1 MLTRVVAFVLGLTC
15 LSGGLVAAHADA
27 SVRGAGG
34 SAYDELPVGTATTLP
49 WWQRGRLHLGDTTIE
64 TRRSDIVS
72 RNGTTVV
79 AISEDRR
86 LGGPAMW
93 YLVDGDQQ
101 EQLPMETRGH
111 QPLVSADGHW
121 LAWKEVRAER
131 TDAYRRIER
140 YRVVVYDVEQQA
152 IANSFR
158 DRRLVGWE
166 DGINGIWLRT
176 LSNRGRLVLHQG
188 SDGVKV
194 LSPRGRPARFGGP
207 HTDLGAEPDDGW
219 PRGTTVY
226 RSRTGTSEY
235 GRVARNGS
243 FALVGSSTVSTVGLW
258 SANGGGYSY
267 TDYDTEDPTHWVRS
281 LDGQTVQLDVPID
294 VTDFRIVGWE
304 SADAVILWHFDNYG
318 DTRES
323 QLVRC
328 ATSTGACERVPDG
341 PKAGRRATMSSPY

>member
-1 MLTRVVAFVLGLTC
+1 MVTRAVALILVLAFV
-15 LSGGLVAAHADA
+15 SGGAVAARAEDA
-27 SVRGAGG
+27 PRAGDG
-34 SAYDELPVGTATTLP
+34 PTYDELPVGASTTLP
-49 WWQRGRLHLGDTTIE
+49 WWQRGRLHLGETVIQ

-93 YLVDGDQQ
+93 YLVEGDRQ

-111 QPLVSADGHW
+111 QPLVSADGRW

-140 YRVVVYDVEQQA
+140 HRVVVYDVERQA

-243 FALVGSSTVSTVGLW
+243 FALVGSFTVSTVGLW
-258 SANGGGYSY
+258 SANGGGYAY
-267 TDYDTEDPTHWVRS
+267 TDYDTEDPTYWVRS
-281 LDGQTVQLDVPID
+281 LDGESVQLSTPID
-294 VTDFRIVGWE
+294 VSEFRIVGWE
-304 SADAVILWHFDNYG
+304 SADAVVLWHFDNYSG
-318 DTRES
+318 TPAS

-328 ATSTGACERVPDG
+328 STTTGACERVPGG
-341 PKAGRRATMSSPY
+341 PKAGRRATMSSLY

>member
-1 MLTRVVAFVLGLTC
+1 MVTRVVAFLLSLAC

-27 SVRGAGG
+27 SARGADGPT
-34 SAYDELPVGTATTLP
+34 YDELPVGAATTLP
-49 WWQRGRLHLGDTTIE
+49 WWQRGRLHLGATTIE
-64 TRRSDIVS
+64 TERSDIVS

-93 YLVDGDQQ
+93 YLVDGDRL
-101 EQLPMETRGH
+101 ERLPMETRAH
-111 QPLVSADGHW
+111 QPLVSADGRW

-140 YRVVVYDVEQQA
+140 YRVVYDVEQQA
-152 IANSFR
+152 VANSFR

-194 LSPRGRPARFGGP
+194 LSRRGRPARFGGP
-207 HTDLGAEPDDGW
+207 HVDLGNEPDDGW
-219 PRGTTVY
+219 PRGTTIY
-226 RSRTGTSEY
+226 RWRSGTSEY

-243 FALVGSSTVSTVGLW
+243 YEQVGSFTVSTVGLW
-258 SANGGGYSY
+258 SATGAGYAY
-267 TDYDTEDPTHWVRS
+267 TDYDTEDPTQWVRS
-281 LDGQTVQLDVPID
+281 LDGETVQLDVPID

-318 DTRES
+318 ETRAS